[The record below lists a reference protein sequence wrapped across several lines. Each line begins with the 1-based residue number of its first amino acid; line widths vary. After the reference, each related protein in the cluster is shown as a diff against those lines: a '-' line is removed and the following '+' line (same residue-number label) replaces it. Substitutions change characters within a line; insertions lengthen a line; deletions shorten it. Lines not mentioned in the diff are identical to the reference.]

1 MYVLLILVGL
11 AVGAHP
17 ALGQGPPECDPDG
30 PYTGDV
36 GELIQFDGTGSSA
49 PGGWIVLY
57 EWQFGDGATAHG
69 PTPQHAYSNAG
80 LYTVMLRVTDNNGA
94 FSNCQTRAEIGPVPV
109 EPSTWGQIKA
119 YYSSADAIVPKGPG
133 AS

>member
-1 MYVLLILVGL
+1 MK
-11 AVGAHP
+11 
-17 ALGQGPPECDPDG
+17 DPDG
-30 PYTGDV
+30 TYAGDV

-57 EWQFGDGATAHG
+57 EWQFGDGATAQG

-80 LYTVMLRVTDNNGA
+80 LYTVMLRVTDNNGV
-94 FSNCQTRAEIGPVPV
+94 FSNCQTTAEIGPVPV

-119 YYSSADAIVPKGPG
+119 YYTSAEARARVARKEGL
-133 AS
+133 